1 MIVYASKFGFRFK
14 GSHPGGAGAVR
25 RLRGHNVR
33 SKALSVTL
41 TRDTSPGVRGFKLVY
56 FTPVNSRLSFQIYLG
71 CFDLTFCVNGL
82 AHHSADGTA

>member
-56 FTPVNSRLSFQIYLG
+56 FTPVNSRLSMELTETAGESIFFQNKVQPIFLK
-71 CFDLTFCVNGL
+71 
-82 AHHSADGTA
+82 